1 LIIAGK
7 EYHIILAS
15 YADGGFCGALAK
27 LLIKSS
33 SSSLS
38 SISSILAAI
47 GLDSQAKAGDRIS
60 CKRLGLK
67 TAKIVEA
74 IKMKVSWDLL
84 YKKSEKVVA

>member
-1 LIIAGK
+1 LWGTCQTLDQVVVVVII
-7 EYHIILAS
+7 Y
-15 YADGGFCGALAK
+15 
-27 LLIKSS
+27 
-33 SSSLS
+33 

-74 IKMKVSWDLL
+74 IKMKVSLGFVIQENRKGGCLGFAITD
-84 YKKSEKVVA
+84 EKESKYRIGFLR